1 MSGESLKDRVPPHNN
16 EAEAATL
23 GAILLDPEALG
34 RVLAYL
40 RSEDFY
46 RSANARIFEA
56 VLELSER
63 AEEIDYIT
71 VTQELRN
78 RGTLAAVG
86 GPAYVSS
93 LTEAVPTSANVEYY
107 ARIVRET
114 SVRRKLLRVS
124 SEIISTAYEDGQ
136 ESRRLLEEAERRI
149 FEIADSRNTE
159 SFRKA
164 KDIVQET
171 VEAIEKL
178 YKTKDSYTGVP
189 SGFPDLDNM
198 LSGFQDSELII
209 IGARPSVGKTAL
221 ALTMAGHMA
230 IHRHIPVGFFTAE
243 MSNMALM
250 QRLIAAEARIGSQT
264 IRTGMLKPSDFKN
277 LTDAA
282 GLIYESPL
290 WINDTPNIPLLDL
303 RAQARRMVSH
313 EGIRILFVDYITL
326 ITSENTDLP
335 RHEQV
340 AEISRSLKALAR
352 ELKVPIIALSQL
364 TRDSEGKRPSLAN
377 IRESGSIEQDADVVI
392 FLHRERQ
399 NDAVGAEDQQGVV
412 ETELVVAKQRN
423 GPVGTVKIAFVP
435 KYTKFESLWQEPVA
449 R

>member
-1 MSGESLKDRVPPHNN
+1 MNGESLKDRVPPHNT

-34 RVLAYL
+34 RVLVYL
-40 RSEDFY
+40 RADDFY
-46 RSANARIFEA
+46 RNANARIFQA
-56 VLELSER
+56 ILNLSER
-63 AEEIDYIT
+63 AEEIDIIT
-71 VTQELRN
+71 VTQQLRAEGALDN
-78 RGTLAAVG
+78 VG
-86 GPAYVSS
+86 GAAHVSS
-93 LTEAVPTSANVEYY
+93 LTAAVPTSANVEYY
-107 ARIVRET
+107 ARIVKE
-114 SVRRKLLRVS
+114 SSLRRKLLRVS
-124 SEIISTAYEDGQ
+124 NEIIATIYDDTR
-136 ESRRLLEEAERRI
+136 ESRKVVEEAERRI
-149 FEIADSRNTE
+149 FEIADNQQTE
-159 SFRKA
+159 NFRKA

-171 VEAIEKL
+171 VEAIERL

-198 LSGFQDSELII
+198 LSGFQNSELIV

-221 ALTMAGHMA
+221 ALTMAAHIA
-230 IHRHIPVGFFTAE
+230 IHQHIPVGFFTAE

-250 QRLIAAEARIGSQT
+250 QRLIASEARIGSQT
-264 IRTGMLKPSDFKN
+264 IRTGMLKPSDFKS

-282 GLIYESPL
+282 GLIYEAPL

-303 RAQARRMVSH
+303 RAQARRMVSQQ
-313 EGIRILFVDYITL
+313 GIRVLFVDYITL
-326 ITSENTDLP
+326 ITSGNTDLP

-352 ELKVPIIALSQL
+352 ELRVPIIALSQL
-364 TRDSEGKRPSLAN
+364 TRDSEGKRPSLAS

-392 FLHRERQ
+392 FLHRERGS
-399 NDAVGAEDQQGVV
+399 DRTGEEHPSVV

-435 KYTKFESLWQEPVA
+435 KYTKFESLRQEPV
-449 R
+449 

>member
-1 MSGESLKDRVPPHNN
+1 MNGESLKDRVPPHNT

-34 RVLAYL
+34 RVLVYL
-40 RSEDFY
+40 RSDDFY
-46 RSANARIFEA
+46 RNANARIFQA
-56 VLELSER
+56 ILNLSER
-63 AEEIDYIT
+63 AEEIDIIT
-71 VTQELRN
+71 VTQELRAEGALDN
-78 RGTLAAVG
+78 VG
-86 GPAYVSS
+86 GSGYVSS
-93 LTEAVPTSANVEYY
+93 LTGAVPTSANVEYY
-107 ARIVRET
+107 ARIVKE
-114 SVRRKLLRVS
+114 SSLRRKLLRVS
-124 SEIISTAYEDGQ
+124 NEIIATIYDDTR
-136 ESRRLLEEAERRI
+136 ESRKVVEEAERRI
-149 FEIADSRNTE
+149 FDIADNQHTE

-171 VEAIEKL
+171 VEAIERL

-221 ALTMAGHMA
+221 ALTMAAHMA
-230 IHRHIPVGFFTAE
+230 IHQHIPVGFFTAE

-250 QRLIAAEARIGSQT
+250 QRLIASEARIGSQT
-264 IRTGMLKPSDFKN
+264 IRTGMLKPSDFKS

-303 RAQARRMVSH
+303 RAQARRMVAQQ
-313 EGIRILFVDYITL
+313 GIRVLFVDYITL
-326 ITSENTDLP
+326 ITSENTELP

-352 ELKVPIIALSQL
+352 ELRVPIIALSQL
-364 TRDSEGKRPSLAN
+364 TRDSEGKRPSLAS

-392 FLHRERQ
+392 FLHRERGS
-399 NDAVGAEDQQGVV
+399 DRTGDEHPSVV

-435 KYTKFESLWQEPVA
+435 KYTKFESLRQEPV
-449 R
+449 